1 MKRFFFMSLFW
12 GCAFSSFAGPAT
24 LPSGAVA
31 WLKAE
36 NNANDS
42 SGNTNNGIVDG
53 LVTYAAGEVG
63 NAFSFNGNITN
74 NVRIPNSPS
83 LQTSRFSVEYWV
95 YFNNV
100 QNSVIVCKRSPTGA
114 GDAWQAGIVYTG
126 GVFEL
131 QFVGHTASGL
141 ADWYSAALASPV
153 GVWTHVAMTYD
164 GTNVVG

>member
-1 MKRFFFMSLFW
+1 MKRFFFISLFW

-42 SGNTNNGIVDG
+42 SGNTNNGDVDG

-95 YFNNV
+95 
-100 QNSVIVCKRSPTGA
+100 
-114 GDAWQAGIVYTG
+114 
-126 GVFEL
+126 
-131 QFVGHTASGL
+131 
-141 ADWYSAALASPV
+141 AL
-153 GVWTHVAMTYD
+153 
-164 GTNVVG
+164 